1 MARNAR
7 RATTPPEIRDLP
19 GGYPFGDRV
28 SESLADYAKRTGL
41 TLKAVQHRADDGRL
55 PIIQARPRAKR
66 EVNLLAIYMDARYK
80 AERFV
85 ESMN

>member
-7 RATTPPEIRDLP
+7 RTTTPPEIRNMP
-19 GGYPFGDRV
+19 GDYPFGDRV
-28 SESLADYAKRTGL
+28 SESLSDYAKRTGL
-41 TLKAVQHRADDGRL
+41 PLKTIQNRADAGSL
-55 PIIQARPRAKR
+55 PIIQKRPRAKR
-66 EVNLLAIYMDARYK
+66 EVNLLAIYMNARYK